1 MAKKFSISEN
11 MLSGISKNT
20 KKVSTLKA
28 KENFKLE
35 YIDIENIIPSEKN
48 FYELT
53 DIDDLAEDILINGLN
68 HNLVVRPLVDGK
80 YEIISGE
87 RRYTAI
93 KKLIDQGKEQF
104 KTIPC
109 KVKDLNDL
117 DAEIVLIQANAQSR
131 ELTDADKLKQIQR
144 LTTLYNIKKSKGEK
158 VGKIREKISNDTGLS
173 QTQVGRYTTIN
184 KGLIP
189 ELKLVLEKGNLS
201 IANASEFA
209 TLSVENQN
217 LILELINNRIT
228 INKNEAKDLKNK
240 FKELEKYE
248 KDLLNK
254 QESLN
259 DAQDIKIELNEKARA
274 VIDDFEKNKREL
286 ENNNLID
293 NKNEVES
300 KNSSKELKINLKK
313 LKKDIEKVT
322 SLMSYNSIVDENT
335 LNEIKSLEVML
346 RSLNKQINLYTK

>member
-20 KKVSTLKA
+20 QKVSTLKA

-53 DIDDLAEDILINGLN
+53 DIDELAEDILINGLN
-68 HNLVVRPLVDGK
+68 HNLVVRPLDNKK
-80 YEIISGE
+80 YELVSGE

-93 KKLIDQGKEQF
+93 KKLVSHGKEQF
-104 KTIPC
+104 NKIPC

-117 DAEIVLIQANAQSR
+117 DAEIILIQANAQSR
-131 ELTDADKLKQIQR
+131 ELSDADKLKQIER

-158 VGKIREKISNDTGLS
+158 VGKIRDKISNDTGLS
-173 QTQVGRYTTIN
+173 PTQVGRYTTIN

-189 ELKLVLEKGNLS
+189 ELKLVLEKGDLS

-217 LILELINNRIT
+217 LILELINNNLT

-240 FKELEKYE
+240 FKEIEKYE
-248 KDLLNK
+248 KDLLTNK
-254 QESLN
+254 ESLN
-259 DAQDIKIELNEKARA
+259 NDTDIKIELNEKARA
-274 VIDDFEKNKREL
+274 VIDDFEKSKREL
-286 ENNNLID
+286 ENNNSKD
-293 NKNEVES
+293 NQNKTEDKKS
-300 KNSSKELKINLKK
+300 NSELNTKIKK

-322 SLMSYNSIVDENT
+322 NLMSNNSIVDENT
-335 LNEIKSLEVML
+335 LNEIKSLEIMIK
-346 RSLNKQINLYTK
+346 SLNKQIKQYKK